1 MRWWLGLI
9 AGPALAL
16 AACGGSDD
24 DSEPAS
30 VTGAPAAERAADESQ
45 SQAAEEPESDA
56 AAAESE
62 AVGGLRRGRLRAGR
76 CRGED
81 PFDPDAADLT
91 QLIFWTI
98 EDSLVTLRLNLPPDK
113 QRLIDQLLGSDS
125 PAVDKYVVDLAGFPN
140 PYRLQVIDYLRARYE
155 TPPYNTV
162 FDFPALFQ
170 FDPSDTDTDAY
181 VRFKQAL
188 FAGQFADM
196 AALMDPDFPRTIDAR
211 QVMWGGVRV
220 DGIPPL
226 EFPVQV
232 TAEDAARWI
241 NDSDEV
247 IGVEVSG
254 DVRAY
259 PIRII
264 AWHEMV
270 NDTIG
275 GIPVSLAYCTL
286 CGAAILYDGRVGG
299 EVYRFGTSGL
309 LYRSNKLMYDRTTR
323 TLWNQFTGEPAWG
336 PLVGEGIR
344 LDVVPVVLT
353 TWGDWHER
361 HPESTVLSIETGF
374 DRDYG
379 PGVAYAEYN
388 SSPETWFNVPAQDD
402 RLPPKEEVY
411 VVRLDATLAVYPTER
426 LAALGFVQETVGG
439 TALVVVAT
447 GDGAG
452 GRAYASAGWSS
463 LGPIRRQ
470 GR

>member
-1 MRWWLGLI
+1 M
-9 AGPALAL
+9 
-16 AACGGSDD
+16 
-24 DSEPAS
+24 
-30 VTGAPAAERAADESQ
+30 
-45 SQAAEEPESDA
+45 
-56 AAAESE
+56 
-62 AVGGLRRGRLRAGR
+62 
-76 CRGED
+76 
-81 PFDPDAADLT
+81 
-91 QLIFWTI
+91 
-98 EDSLVTLRLNLPPDK
+98 
-113 QRLIDQLLGSDS
+113 
-125 PAVDKYVVDLAGFPN
+125 
-140 PYRLQVIDYLRARYE
+140 
-155 TPPYNTV
+155 
-162 FDFPALFQ
+162 
-170 FDPSDTDTDAY
+170 
-181 VRFKQAL
+181 
-188 FAGQFADM
+188 
-196 AALMDPDFPRTIDAR
+196 
-211 QVMWGGVRV
+211 
-220 DGIPPL
+220 
-226 EFPVQV
+226 
-232 TAEDAARWI
+232 
-241 NDSDEV
+241 
-247 IGVEVSG
+247 
-254 DVRAY
+254 RAY

-286 CGAAILYDGRVGG
+286 CGSAILYDGRVGG

-452 GRAYASAGWSS
+452 GRAYASAGVEFVGADPAAGTLRDADGGRWA
-463 LGPIRRQ
+463 LEEDGLRGPA
-470 GR
+470 GRVLARLNGHNAFWFAIANQTPDATLFEG